1 MYNLNINYVRFTD
14 AQVSA
19 RIPNKFL
26 KASQNQTK
34 YCNETNDKT
43 KYSNKTNDK
52 KRLQTL
58 FPFLKSLKKPFFRQ
72 VNGNNKMKGTLLE
85 YMSCTFDVMDPME
98 FIQTKESSVGL
109 RVILGSTRDPK
120 VGGIHKVW
128 R

>member
-1 MYNLNINYVRFTD
+1 M
-14 AQVSA
+14 
-19 RIPNKFL
+19 
-26 KASQNQTK
+26 
-34 YCNETNDKT
+34 
-43 KYSNKTNDK
+43 
-52 KRLQTL
+52 
-58 FPFLKSLKKPFFRQ
+58 
-72 VNGNNKMKGTLLE
+72 NGNNKMKGTLLE